1 MNQSEIPVLDA
12 LEPGPLAHAAASLP
26 SLGPFDELRGLPSQG
41 GQWPAVLEQLR
52 GSPMAPSWHEFF
64 QYLGPY
70 GCEELDRRAARLARQ
85 LRENGVT
92 YNVYAD
98 EANLQRPWPLDLF
111 PLLIPPGDWAHIEA
125 GVLQRVRVL
134 EAVLRLLHP
143 LIPFVTEQLW
153 QQVAPRLGIAADTLS
168 LRAYPT
174 ANEFAG
180 DYQALAQ
187 KYDLTEMRVRQIVGA
202 WQQEQFLRR
211 QGQLPG
217 LD

>member
-41 GQWPAVLEQLR
+41 GQRPAVLEQLR

-111 PLLIPPGDWAHIEA
+111 PLLITSSDWQAIEA
-125 GVLQRVRVL
+125 GVLQRVQVL
-134 EAVLRLLHP
+134 ETVMR
-143 LIPFVTEQLW
+143 
-153 QQVAPRLGIAADTLS
+153 DT
-168 LRAYPT
+168 Y
-174 ANEFAG
+174 G
-180 DYQALAQ
+180 
-187 KYDLTEMRVRQIVGA
+187 
-202 WQQEQFLRR
+202 
-211 QGQLPG
+211 
-217 LD
+217 

>member
-85 LRENGVT
+85 
-92 YNVYAD
+92 
-98 EANLQRPWPLDLF
+98 
-111 PLLIPPGDWAHIEA
+111 
-125 GVLQRVRVL
+125 
-134 EAVLRLLHP
+134 
-143 LIPFVTEQLW
+143 
-153 QQVAPRLGIAADTLS
+153 
-168 LRAYPT
+168 
-174 ANEFAG
+174 
-180 DYQALAQ
+180 
-187 KYDLTEMRVRQIVGA
+187 
-202 WQQEQFLRR
+202 
-211 QGQLPG
+211 
-217 LD
+217 